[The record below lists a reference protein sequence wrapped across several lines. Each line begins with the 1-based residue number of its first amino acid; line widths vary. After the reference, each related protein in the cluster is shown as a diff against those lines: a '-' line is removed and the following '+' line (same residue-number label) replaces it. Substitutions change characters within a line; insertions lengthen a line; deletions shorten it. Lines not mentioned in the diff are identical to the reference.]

1 VTLDSLLLEVRER
14 RLILISPDEIWPSP
28 HVTQELHKAMRKHRQ
43 GLALLMRW
51 SSVDTCPARALHRQ
65 YFKYVGNGNY
75 VCTIC
80 QQIAV

>member
-43 GLALLMRW
+43 ALSLLMRW
-51 SSVDTCPARALHRQ
+51 SSVDTCPARDLHR
-65 YFKYVGNGNY
+65 KYWKYAGGGCY
-75 VCTIC
+75 IC
-80 QQIAV
+80 EICAKIAC